1 MITIGIT
8 GGIGSGKTTCCKLFE
23 ELGTPVYYADTRAK
37 QLMISNKPLKT
48 QIKALLGDD
57 AYHTNGRPNR
67 PYIASKIFNDKQL
80 LKKMNG
86 LVHPAVGMD
95 VIGWAQVQQSPYV
108 MYEAALLV
116 ENGSYKNFN
125 KLIVVTCPKDER
137 IKRVMK
143 RDNISKE
150 AVLARMKNQL
160 PEKKKVAVADFI
172 IDNSGNQ
179 KLDVQIR
186 RIHKEIISGG

>member
-1 MITIGIT
+1 MKTIGIT

-23 ELGTPVYYADTRAK
+23 NLGIPVYYADTRAK
-37 QLMISNKPLKT
+37 QLMVTSKPLKK
-48 QIKALLGDD
+48 QIKALLGEE
-57 AYHTNGRPNR
+57 AYHRNGRPNR
-67 PYIASKIFNDKQL
+67 PYIASKIFSDKQL

-95 VIGWAQVQQSPYV
+95 VIGWAQAQKSEYV

-143 RDNISKE
+143 RDNISKD

-160 PEKKKVAVADFI
+160 PEKMKVAVADFI
-172 IDNSGNQ
+172 IDNSGSQ
-179 KLDVQIR
+179 ELEEQIR
-186 RIHKEIISGG
+186 RIHKEIVSGA